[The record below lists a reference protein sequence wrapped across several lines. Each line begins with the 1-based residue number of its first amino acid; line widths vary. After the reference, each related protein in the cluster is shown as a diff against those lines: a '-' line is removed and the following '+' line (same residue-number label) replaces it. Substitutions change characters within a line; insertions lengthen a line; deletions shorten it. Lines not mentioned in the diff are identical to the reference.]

1 MARSE
6 MPCASLPGPIRRPS
20 RGACATAAIAATP
33 VRSRDAARRCVGRKL
48 ISLNNVSSRQLF
60 AEPLRRTSPGPGPGP
75 RRRPGRPRKGPGRA

>member
-33 VRSRDAARRCVGRKL
+33 VRSRDAARRCVGRQEIDFTL
-48 ISLNNVSSRQLF
+48 
-60 AEPLRRTSPGPGPGP
+60 LRAKMGWGLTPHKMRVIAFESP
-75 RRRPGRPRKGPGRA
+75 